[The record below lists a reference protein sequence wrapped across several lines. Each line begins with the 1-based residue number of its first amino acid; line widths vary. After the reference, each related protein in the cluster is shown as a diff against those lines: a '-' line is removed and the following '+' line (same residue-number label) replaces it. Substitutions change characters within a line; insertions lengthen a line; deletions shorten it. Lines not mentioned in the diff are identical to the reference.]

1 MKQGYH
7 RTSTQQVLPMTTLL
21 EIAAAIQELPQAE
34 VRELSTWLQSYLD
47 ERWDRQLE
55 DDGEA
60 GKLDHLIAR
69 AEADI
74 AADNVRDLD
83 EVPHNS

>member
-55 DDGEA
+55 DDVEA